1 MAYEQM
7 NAVSPQSA
15 ALSAQ
20 FGNQGNADRLGFA
33 ELEQRGRLEG
43 LARGERTAER
53 VENREDRLLDRN
65 MQMDQFKTGTNLQ
78 QQGIDLQ
85 KQGQAT
91 SAAQFT
97 AGQDFAEKMQTSS
110 QKFEAGLVQSQQEV
124 ENERKIL
131 ELRFAQAVG
140 LERQQLAGKVM
151 DVRSKSGDISAKM
164 AAKKMLE
171 NRTREEITRLREH
184 TLEMATGLESGL
196 KNANELG
203 ARSATIAGQ
212 DLYNKLS
219 DKGREINKQIK
230 TLEGRSLG
238 NFLGTEAGDTDALGF
253 SFLAPTDALLKSADS
268 ASGVLGVPLEA
279 AGVMMGAD
287 ATGNTSALIN
297 RLAQWTGFETSDQL
311 VRIDD
316 SAINNQVNQTIYGS
330 IGTAISQASGGKIPP
345 DQVAQV
351 LQMADPNGKATP
363 VEIVQ
368 KLAEFNLS
376 GDAIKSALLHLADS
390 IQEGSES
397 TPYNIPNL
405 RSKREEIIQ
414 ANGGEASL
422 GQVAMDANL
431 KFAQSLASS
440 ARTIATKIEG
450 TADSVEQ
457 LQKVVGY
464 LDRAVQGRETINRK
478 SLADLVPQAYGKY
491 DETFRDRIM
500 NSRDLEGAE
509 KYAADY
515 AKQNNI
521 PQGQVV
527 DVLGGL
533 NREISGYEGQMPA
546 LSREE
551 QMLNYLIENASGNPQ
566 MLENMIQSMSKPRG
580 RR

>member
-7 NAVSPQSA
+7 SAVSPQNA

-33 ELEQRGRLEG
+33 ELNERSRLEG
-43 LARGERTAER
+43 LARGDRTAER
-53 VENREDRLLDRN
+53 AENREDRLLDRN
-65 MQMDQFKTGTNLQ
+65 MQMEQFKTGTSLQ

-91 SAAQFT
+91 AASQFT

-203 ARSATIAGQ
+203 ARSAAIAGQ
-212 DLYNKLS
+212 DLYSKLS

-238 NFLGTEAGDTDALGF
+238 NFLGTEAGDTDVLGF
-253 SFLAPTDALLKSADS
+253 SFLAPSDTLLAEQNL
-268 ASGVLGVPLEA
+268 SGVTGIPFEA
-279 AGVMMGAD
+279 AAVMMGSD
-287 ATGNTSALIN
+287 PSGNTSALIN
-297 RLAQWTGFETSDQL
+297 RLAQWTGLETSDQL

-515 AKQNNI
+515 ARQNNI

>member
-1 MAYEQM
+1 
-7 NAVSPQSA
+7 
-15 ALSAQ
+15 
-20 FGNQGNADRLGFA
+20 
-33 ELEQRGRLEG
+33 
-43 LARGERTAER
+43 
-53 VENREDRLLDRN
+53 
-65 MQMDQFKTGTNLQ
+65 
-78 QQGIDLQ
+78 
-85 KQGQAT
+85 
-91 SAAQFT
+91 
-97 AGQDFAEKMQTSS
+97 MQTNA

-164 AAKKMLE
+164 AAKKLLE
-171 NRTREEITRLREH
+171 GHTRDEITNLRQH
-184 TLEMATGLESGL
+184 TIDMAANLEKG
-196 KNANELG
+196 KNNANELG
-203 ARSATIAGQ
+203 ARAATYAGQ
-212 DLYNKLS
+212 ELSSKLG
-219 DKGREINKQIK
+219 DKGREIKKQIK
-230 TLEGRSLG
+230 ILEGRSLG

-253 SFLAPTDALLKSADS
+253 SFLAPSDTLLAEQNL
-268 ASGVLGVPLEA
+268 SGAPGILLEA
-279 AGVMMGAD
+279 PAVRMGAD
-287 ATGNTSALIN
+287 PSGNTSALIS
-297 RLAQWTGFETSDQL
+297 RLAQWTGYETSDQL

-330 IGTAISQASGGKIPP
+330 IGVAISQASGGKIPP

-368 KLAEFNLS
+368 KLSEFNLS
-376 GDAIKSALLHLADS
+376 GDAIKSALLHLADG

-397 TPYNIPNL
+397 SPYNIPNL
-405 RSKREEIIQ
+405 TARRQEIVD
-414 ANGGEASL
+414 ANDGERSL
-422 GQVAMDANL
+422 GEVAMNANL
-431 KFAQSLASS
+431 KFAQALASTS
-440 ARTIATKIEG
+440 RVIATKIEG

-457 LQKVVGY
+457 LQKVIAY
-464 LDRAVQGRETINRK
+464 MDRAVQGRETINRK
-478 SLADLVPQAYGKY
+478 SLAALVPQAYGQY

-515 AKQNNI
+515 ARENNI
-521 PQGQVV
+521 PEGQVV

-533 NREISGYEGQMPA
+533 NKEISSYKGQMPA
-546 LSREE
+546 LEREE

-566 MLENMIQSMSKPRG
+566 MLESLIQTISKPRG

>member
-7 NAVSPQSA
+7 SAVSPQSA
-15 ALSAQ
+15 ALSSQ

-65 MQMDQFKTGTNLQ
+65 MQMEQFKTGTNLQ

-97 AGQDFAEKMQTSS
+97 AGQDFAEKMQTSA

-203 ARSATIAGQ
+203 ARSAAIAGQ

-230 TLEGRSLG
+230 SLETGSLG
-238 NFLGTEAGDTDALGF
+238 NFLGTEAGDTDVLGF
-253 SFLAPTDALLKSADS
+253 SFLAPTDELLSS
-268 ASGVLGVPLEA
+268 SGSNA
-279 AGVMMGAD
+279 AGVPFELASGGEVFGGSTA
-287 ATGNTSALIN
+287 GLID
-297 RLAQWTGFETSDQL
+297 RLSRWTGMTSSDQL

-414 ANGGEASL
+414 ANGREASL

-491 DETFRDRIM
+491 DETLRDRIT
-500 NSRDLEGAE
+500 NSRDLESAE

-515 AKQNNI
+515 ARQNNI

-551 QMLNYLIENASGNPQ
+551 QMLNFLIENASGNPQ

>member
-1 MAYEQM
+1 
-7 NAVSPQSA
+7 
-15 ALSAQ
+15 
-20 FGNQGNADRLGFA
+20 
-33 ELEQRGRLEG
+33 
-43 LARGERTAER
+43 
-53 VENREDRLLDRN
+53 
-65 MQMDQFKTGTNLQ
+65 MQMEQFKTGTSLQ

-91 SAAQFT
+91 AASQFT
-97 AGQDFAEKMQTSS
+97 AGQDFAEKMQTSA

-140 LERQQLAGKVM
+140 LERQQLASKVM

-171 NRTREEITRLREH
+171 NRTREEITKLREH

-219 DKGREINKQIK
+219 DKGREINKQIR

-253 SFLAPTDALLKSADS
+253 SFLAPSDTLLAEQNL
-268 ASGVLGVPLEA
+268 SGAPGILLEA
-279 AGVMMGAD
+279 PAVMMGAD
-287 ATGNTSALIN
+287 PSGNTSALIS

-405 RSKREEIIQ
+405 RAKRQQIVE
-414 ANGGEASL
+414 ANDNERSL
-422 GQVAMDANL
+422 GEVAMDANL

-457 LQKVVGY
+457 LQKVIGY
-464 LDRAVQGRETINRK
+464 MDRAVQGRETINRK
-478 SLADLVPQAYGKY
+478 SLAALVPQAYGKY
-491 DETFRDRIM
+491 DETLRDRIT
-500 NSRDLEGAE
+500 NSRDLESAE

-515 AKQNNI
+515 ARQNNI
-521 PQGQVV
+521 PEGQVV

-533 NREISGYEGQMPA
+533 NKEISGYEGQMPA

-566 MLENMIQSMSKPRG
+566 MLENMIQSISKPRG

>member
-7 NAVSPQSA
+7 SAVSPQSA

-33 ELEQRGRLEG
+33 ELQQRGRLED
-43 LARGERTAER
+43 LARGDRTAER
-53 VENREDRLLDRN
+53 AENREDRLLDRN
-65 MQMDQFKTGTNLQ
+65 MQMEQFKTGTNLQ

-91 SAAQFT
+91 AAKQFT
-97 AGQDFAEKMQTSS
+97 SSQEHAEKMQANS
-110 QKFEAGLVQSQQEV
+110 QKFEADLVQSQQEI

-140 LERQQLAGKVM
+140 LERQQLAEKVM

-203 ARSATIAGQ
+203 ARSAAIAGQ

-230 TLEGRSLG
+230 TLESGSLG

-253 SFLAPTDALLKSADS
+253 SFLAPTDELISSSDS
-268 ASGVLGVPLEA
+268 NA
-279 AGVMMGAD
+279 AGVPFELASGGEVFGGSTA
-287 ATGNTSALIN
+287 GLID
-297 RLAQWTGFETSDQL
+297 RLSRWTGMTSSDQL

-491 DETFRDRIM
+491 DETLRDRIT